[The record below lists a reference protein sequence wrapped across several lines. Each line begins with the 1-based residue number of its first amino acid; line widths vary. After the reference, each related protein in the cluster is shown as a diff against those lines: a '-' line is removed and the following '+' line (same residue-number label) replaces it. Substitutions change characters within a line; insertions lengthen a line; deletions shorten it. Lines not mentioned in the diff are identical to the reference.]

1 MPNVSAKMVKTLREK
16 TGVGMMDCKRA
27 LLETDGDV
35 EAAVDWLRKKGIA
48 SAAKKSGRVAS
59 EGLIG
64 IAINGGNGAI
74 VEINAETDFVA
85 RNEVFQGFVSK
96 VAETALGESGGGIE
110 ALQQASLGEGRTIAE
125 TLTELVTTIGENL
138 GLRRERVLRVEPGI
152 VASYIHNAIA
162 SNLGKIGVLVA
173 LESTGDAEKLRRLGK
188 TLAMHIA
195 AANPQ
200 AITLDGLD
208 ADALSREREILS
220 EQARQS
226 GKPEEIIAKM
236 VEGRLRKYYEEVVLL
251 EQTFVVDGETKVANL
266 IEEAAKDIGAPVR
279 VAGFIRFMLGEG
291 VERKESDFASEVAAQ
306 LGN

>member
-1 MPNVSAKMVKTLREK
+1 MPNVSATMVKTLREK

-48 SAAKKSGRVAS
+48 SAAKKSGRIAS

-85 RNEVFQGFVSK
+85 RNKVFQGFVSK
-96 VAETALGESGGGIE
+96 VAETALGESGSGIE
-110 ALQQASLGEGRTIAE
+110 ALQQASLGKGKTIAE

-138 GLRRERVLRVEPGI
+138 DLRREGVLRVEPGI

-173 LESTGDAEKLRRLGK
+173 LESTGDTEKLGRLGN

-200 AITLDGLD
+200 SVTLDGLD

-251 EQTFVVDGETKVANL
+251 EQTFVVDGETKVVDL

>member
-1 MPNVSAKMVKTLREK
+1 MPDISAKMVKELREK

-27 LLETDGDV
+27 LLETDADV

-48 SAAKKSGRVAS
+48 SAAKKAGRVAS

-64 IAINGGNGAI
+64 IAIDGGNGAI

-85 RNEVFQGFVSK
+85 RNEVFQAFVSQ
-96 VAETALGESGGGIE
+96 VAETALGESGNGIE
-110 ALQQASLGEGRTIAE
+110 ALQQAKLDGGGTIAE
-125 TLTELVTTIGENL
+125 KLTELVTTIGENL
-138 GLRRERVLRVEPGI
+138 GLRREAVLRVEPGI
-152 VASYIHNAIA
+152 VAPYIHNAIT

-173 LESTGDAEKLRRLGK
+173 LESTGDTEKLRSLGK
-188 TLAMHIA
+188 SLAMHIA

-200 AITLDGLD
+200 AVTLDGLD
-208 ADALSREREILS
+208 ADALSRERDVLS

-251 EQTFVVDGETKVANL
+251 EQVFVVDGETKVANV

-279 VAGFIRFMLGEG
+279 VAGFIRFVLGEG

>member
-1 MPNVSAKMVKTLREK
+1 MPDISAKMVKELREK

-27 LLETDGDV
+27 LLETDADV

-48 SAAKKSGRVAS
+48 SAAKKADRVAS

-64 IAINGGNGAI
+64 IAIDGGNGAI

-85 RNEVFQGFVSK
+85 RNEVFQAFVSE
-96 VAETALGESGGGIE
+96 VAETALGESSGGIE
-110 ALQQASLGEGRTIAE
+110 GLQQAKLDGGGTIAE
-125 TLTELVTTIGENL
+125 KLTELVTTIGENL
-138 GLRRERVLRVEPGI
+138 GLRREGVLRVEQGI
-152 VASYIHNAIA
+152 VASYIHNAIT

-173 LESTGDAEKLRRLGK
+173 LESTGDTEKLRSLGK
-188 TLAMHIA
+188 SLAMHIA

-200 AITLDGLD
+200 AVTLDGLD
-208 ADALSREREILS
+208 ADALSRERDVLS

-226 GKPEEIIAKM
+226 GKPEEIIGKM

-251 EQTFVVDGETKVANL
+251 EQTFVVDGETKVANV
-266 IEEAAKDIGAPVR
+266 IEEAEKDIGAPVR
-279 VAGFIRFMLGEG
+279 VASFIRFVLGEG

-306 LGN
+306 LGD